1 MAGMA
6 DETSNGLRNRRLLIV
21 EDDYMIAVELARS
34 LEALGV
40 EVIGPA
46 ASVEDA
52 LALVEREGG
61 RMDGAVLDINLRG
74 RRVYPVAEALT
85 AQGVPFIF
93 ATGYDA
99 MVIPADYAGVPRC
112 EKPVDKELLARMLAR
127 AR

>member
-1 MAGMA
+1 MADMA
-6 DETSNGLRNRRLLIV
+6 DETPNGLRDRRLLIV
-21 EDDYMIAVELARS
+21 EDDYTIAVELMRS

-40 EVIGPA
+40 EVIGPV

-85 AQGVPFIF
+85 ARGVPFVF

-99 MVIPADYAGVPRC
+99 MVIPGDYAGVPRC

>member
-21 EDDYMIAVELARS
+21 EDDYMLAVELAQS

-52 LALVEREGG
+52 LALVEQEGG

-85 AQGVPFIF
+85 ARGVPFVF

-99 MVIPADYAGVPRC
+99 MMIPEDYAGVPRC